1 MSSRSPRWRR
11 RARPRALRP
20 VAALA
25 GALLLLGGVASAQTS
40 DEASDESAAKSD
52 AATAQEQAPA
62 EAPEAEPKPPPENE
76 PARKANKPTEPG
88 AEEGSRTPETE
99 LPSGVEVIH
108 VIGQQTEE
116 AIQPEIA
123 AAVTQFDAEALQALG
138 AQNVSDL
145 SAYTP
150 NLEIK
155 TAGATAPTFFIRGVG
170 LNDFAANGSG
180 AVAVYQDD
188 VPRNAPANQLG
199 QLFDMENVQV
209 EKGPQGGGPARN
221 ASAGVIRITSK
232 KPDDELGATL
242 RSSLGNYNYQDY
254 EGAINVPIVED
265 QLSTRLAF
273 RFSERDPIL
282 TNRCSRIPFIDQPPV
297 LRAGLPFIPA
307 TSGANAL
314 AGEHVPPLEDRRAEA
329 LAAPRPASNSIWN
342 QVSFCGEQ
350 TFNRYPNP
358 GVGNG
363 TSFFPF
369 GRTLSALPGG
379 LDDKVNDM
387 GQWSARGTVKYTPP
401 DTNMEWL
408 FNAHG
413 SELDQT
419 STLGQAIGTANS
431 FFGGSTALPYRD
443 RDVVAI
449 QTRYQNQGLT
459 GDALAQALAQHLAQI
474 GDQHV
479 WQGDY
484 DRTGNTRLQTWGGY
498 ANGTWNVSPS
508 VTLTSVTGYDAYDRY
523 RNTDQD
529 FTPNVLFEAQQ
540 TDNAWQATQDLR
552 ASGELSELPVRWQVG
567 GFTLNENLNN
577 NLKQYFKGAQ
587 GSSLTPDE
595 ADLDYR
601 QLIYSVAGYAGAQWD
616 FAEDFTLDVA
626 ARYNWEQK
634 LFNNTL
640 TFVTLPGL
648 APVPSNLTQTWQ
660 SPTGSA
666 TLKYQLFED
675 TSVYWKYTHGWKG
688 GMISALAQATEGVT
702 VAKPEK
708 IDAFEMGLKGN
719 WLDSRLSFSGA
730 IFYYKYQDYQTLVVQ
745 DTVAGPPGIAIINAN
760 DAEIYGA
767 DVDLRVEPIE
777 ALVFTGHFG
786 WLESQYLDF
795 TNTVTQSVPGPGNT
809 IKNLDVTV
817 DYTGNRL
824 PNSPEFKL
832 SGSLEY
838 TTDLGRYGSLVPRF
852 DFAWS
857 DDIFFDPAEG
867 RGNPNPFGQQFL
879 PRFAVGQPAFWL
891 LNARLSYRTQDGK
904 FEIGGWVRN
913 FMDTTY
919 KTYGF
924 DASQFSNVV
933 INYYGDPRTYGMD
946 LTVSF

>member
-25 GALLLLGGVASAQTS
+25 VALLLLGGVASAQTS
-40 DEASDESAAKSD
+40 DEASDESAAKPE
-52 AATAQEQAPA
+52 ATTPTGETAQ
-62 EAPEAEPKPPPENE
+62 KPPEE
-76 PARKANKPTEPG
+76 EKKPAL
-88 AEEGSRTPETE
+88 PETE
-99 LPSGVEVIH
+99 LPPGVEVIR
-108 VIGQQTEE
+108 VLGQKTEE
-116 AIQPEIA
+116 MIQPEIA

-199 QLFDMENVQV
+199 QLFDLENVSV

-221 ASAGVIRITSK
+221 ASAGVIRIVAK
-232 KPDDELGATL
+232 KPGDELEATL
-242 RSSLGNYNYQDY
+242 RSSLGNYDYQDY

-273 RFSERDPIL
+273 RFTERDPIL

-297 LRAGLPFIPA
+297 LRSGQPFIPA
-307 TSGANAL
+307 GSAANAL
-314 AGEHVPPLEDRRAEA
+314 AGQHVPPLEDRVQEA
-329 LAAPRPASNSIWN
+329 IAAPAPASNSTWDR
-342 QVSFCGEQ
+342 VSFCGEQ
-350 TFNRYPNP
+350 TFNRYANP
-358 GVGNG
+358 GIGNG
-363 TSFFPF
+363 STFFPV
-369 GRTLSALPGG
+369 RSRLLSPLPGG

-387 GQWSARGTVKYTPP
+387 GQWSARGTVRYTPP
-401 DTNMEWL
+401 DTDMEWL
-408 FNAHG
+408 FNGHG
-413 SELDQT
+413 SELDT
-419 STLGQAIGTANS
+419 SSQLGQAIGTRDA
-431 FFGGSTALPYRD
+431 FYGGSTGVAGGYRD

-449 QTRYQNQGLT
+449 QTRYQNQGLSGT
-459 GDALAQALAQHLAQI
+459 DLAQALGQHLAQI
-474 GDQHV
+474 GDQHP

-498 ANGTWNVSPS
+498 ANGNWNVLPN
-508 VTLTSVTGYDAYDRY
+508 VTLTSISGYDAYDRF
-523 RNTDQD
+523 RSTDQD
-529 FTPNVLFEAQQ
+529 FTPNVLFEAEQK
-540 TDNAWQATQDLR
+540 DNAWQATQDLR

-587 GSSLTPDE
+587 GSVLTPDE
-595 ADLDYR
+595 DDLDYR
-601 QLIYSVAGYAGAQWD
+601 QLIYSVAGYTGAQWD
-616 FAEDFTLDVA
+616 FAQDFTLDVA
-626 ARYNWEQK
+626 ARYNWERK
-634 LFNNTL
+634 LFDNTL
-640 TFVTLPGL
+640 TFVTQPGL
-648 APVPSNLTQTWQ
+648 PPIPRHLTETWQ

-688 GMISALAQATEGVT
+688 GMISALTQDTSAAPGGVT

-708 IDAFEMGLKGN
+708 IDSFEMGLKGN
-719 WLDSRLSFSGA
+719 WFDSRLSFSGA
-730 IFYYKYQDYQTLVVQ
+730 IFYYKYEDYQTLVVQ

-760 DAEIYGA
+760 NAEIYGA

-777 ALVFTGHFG
+777 SLVFTGHFG

-795 TNTVTQSVPGPGNT
+795 TNQVTQSVQGPNGT
-809 IKNLDVTV
+809 LKNLVVTV

-838 TTDLGRYGSLVPRF
+838 TTDLGRYGSLIPRF

-857 DDIFFDPAEG
+857 DDVFFDPAEG
-867 RGNPNPFGQQFL
+867 RGNPSPLGVQFL

-904 FEIGGWVRN
+904 IEIGGWVRN
-913 FMDTTY
+913 FLDTTY

-924 DASQFSNVV
+924 DASQFSQVV
-933 INYYGDPRTYGMD
+933 INYYGDPRTFGAD
-946 LTVSF
+946 FTVSF